1 MRQSGLVMLLPH
13 GYEGMG
19 PEHSSARMERFLQ
32 MTEEDSDT
40 FPEDMSDHNIKQ
52 HEKINWAVT
61 NCSSASNYF
70 HLLRRQVMRGF
81 RKPLISMQ
89 PKSLLRLKDAGANM
103 EDISEGTYF
112 QPVLPETNP
121 EVLIAPEEVKRVVF
135 CCGKV
140 YYDLAKARAL
150 NEIDDV
156 AIARVEE
163 LAPFP
168 FDKVRD
174 VADQYPNAE
183 VIWCQEEPLNQGPWY
198 HVEPRIVTSLNGSE
212 HHKGEWDVSKKDEFC
227 IQNQKSCIKNDEFC
241 IKNDEFCIQNDK
253 KCRPAPAR
261 STPAASRPVSRP
273 TLPPRRR
280 FPAKFIVCS
289 AKIHR
294 L

>member
-1 MRQSGLVMLLPH
+1 MLLPH

-40 FPEDMSDHNIKQ
+40 FPEDMSNNNLKQ

-121 EVLIAPEEVKRVVF
+121 EALVAPEDVKRVVF

-183 VIWCQEEPLNQGPWY
+183 VVWCQEEPLNQGPWY
-198 HVEPRIVTSLNGSE
+198 HVEPRIVTSLNASA
-212 HHKGEWDVSKKDEFC
+212 HHAGEWDTGAGDKYTGRAPSASTSTGFKYTHITELHNFLADALMKKDAE
-227 IQNQKSCIKNDEFC
+227 IGAIS
-241 IKNDEFCIQNDK
+241 
-253 KCRPAPAR
+253 
-261 STPAASRPVSRP
+261 STFGRIFHFGAFWP
-273 TLPPRRR
+273 L
-280 FPAKFIVCS
+280 F
-289 AKIHR
+289 
-294 L
+294 